1 MDTVNYED
9 ECSEAEEIKDVLEKE
24 EISDKILSD
33 MEVAADFLEEEECKE
48 EECKE
53 EECKEEECKEEE
65 CKEEECKEELVNK
78 DIIDIDEIEIL
89 NLKVLNLQMILAD
102 TNIENFELKKS
113 LLSKEKEEVFKE
125 AESLKEGIAKSKE
138 IDLEEYVIDIA
149 GQRLVHKKLIPKK

>member
-33 MEVAADFLEEEECKE
+33 MEVAADFLE
-48 EECKE
+48 
-53 EECKEEECKEEE
+53 EEE